1 MNNRL
6 WINLAA
12 IVYLLI
18 GINLKGETIQI
29 TDADISRN
37 TTWTANNQYVL
48 NGLVFVEEGETLTI
62 EPGTVIKGKPGQGA
76 EASALVVARGG
87 KIFAEGTAEAP
98 IIFTAEAD
106 DASDPEDFGS
116 TDRGLWG
123 GVIVL
128 GRATL
133 NSPSDSGSPIT
144 DNIEGIDINETRGRF
159 GGNDDTD
166 NSGVLRYISIRHGGT
181 LIGADNEINGLT
193 LGAVGSGT
201 TLEFIEVFA
210 NLDDG
215 IEFFGGTASV
225 KFASVSYCGDDS
237 FDYDQGWRG
246 KGQFWFTIQD
256 GDSGDG
262 GEHDGDIDDN
272 TRLPIA
278 KPTIY
283 NATFI
288 GGGVDSGNGKRA
300 FHIRDNAGAE
310 YYNSIF
316 TDFNG
321 RAVDVADDSLA
332 RAQAG
337 DVDFRNNLFWAFGAG
352 DSATT
357 IANAN
362 ATFLFTETDR
372 LNQIADPKLTGI
384 SRDYD
389 EVLDPRPMA
398 DSPALSNALFPVND
412 AFFTNVGFQGAF
424 GAENWAAQWTAL
436 ATGGYMKN
444 EGFGVP
450 EGMPVTQPS
459 ISISRDG
466 SNIVMEWEG
475 VLQSATDPR
484 GPWQDVADDSQ
495 SPIVLAPGDQLPSQ
509 FMRAVAP

>member
-12 IVYLLI
+12 IVCLLI

-76 EASALVVARGG
+76 EASALVVAREG

-215 IEFFGGTASV
+215 IEFFGGTLRS
-225 KFASVSYCGDDS
+225 SLLRS
-237 FDYDQGWRG
+237 
-246 KGQFWFTIQD
+246 
-256 GDSGDG
+256 
-262 GEHDGDIDDN
+262 
-272 TRLPIA
+272 
-278 KPTIY
+278 PTVGMT
-283 NATFI
+283 ALTM
-288 GGGVDSGNGKRA
+288 
-300 FHIRDNAGAE
+300 IRDGAVKVSSGSPSRMATPGTEENTMATSTTTPDCPLPNRPSTTPPSSEAG
-310 YYNSIF
+310 
-316 TDFNG
+316 
-321 RAVDVADDSLA
+321 
-332 RAQAG
+332 
-337 DVDFRNNLFWAFGAG
+337 
-352 DSATT
+352 
-357 IANAN
+357 
-362 ATFLFTETDR
+362 
-372 LNQIADPKLTGI
+372 
-384 SRDYD
+384 
-389 EVLDPRPMA
+389 
-398 DSPALSNALFPVND
+398 
-412 AFFTNVGFQGAF
+412 
-424 GAENWAAQWTAL
+424 
-436 ATGGYMKN
+436 
-444 EGFGVP
+444 
-450 EGMPVTQPS
+450 
-459 ISISRDG
+459 
-466 SNIVMEWEG
+466 
-475 VLQSATDPR
+475 
-484 GPWQDVADDSQ
+484 
-495 SPIVLAPGDQLPSQ
+495 
-509 FMRAVAP
+509 